1 MLESS
6 GEVIEVRLEIGEG
19 KERIAVIDAEEA
31 PHRSFDGD
39 GGGLGARQCPDPEL
53 LRDESCCVPVDVDYG
68 EEGVEFGVLDSGYVN
83 GSAVGGVALV
93 VSVRRAVTECT
104 MMGVIAGV
112 ASWCAIL
119 RGLRG
124 ANVRGVEECGVGLP
138 SVRCLRVAEA
148 VLWSRSA
155 EGTAPAERRESESVR
170 ACADHCWR
178 ETRAEHRW
186 LVRVATG
193 GVRGGE
199 WVGGVGR
206 GKY

>member
-1 MLESS
+1 M
-6 GEVIEVRLEIGEG
+6 RLEIGEG
-19 KERIAVIDAEEA
+19 KERIAVSDAEQA
-31 PHRSFDGD
+31 PHRCFDGD

-53 LRDESCCVPVDVDYG
+53 LRDESCRVPVDVDYG

-83 GSAVGGVALV
+83 GSTVGGVALV
-93 VSVRRAVTECT
+93 VSVRRAVTECVV
-104 MMGVIAGV
+104 MDVIAGMT
-112 ASWCAIL
+112 SWCAIL

-124 ANVRGVEECGVGLP
+124 VNVRGLRAGRSGEECGVGLP
-138 SVRCLRVAEA
+138 FVRGLRVAGA
-148 VLWSRSA
+148 VLWSGSA

-170 ACADHCWR
+170 AGADHCWR